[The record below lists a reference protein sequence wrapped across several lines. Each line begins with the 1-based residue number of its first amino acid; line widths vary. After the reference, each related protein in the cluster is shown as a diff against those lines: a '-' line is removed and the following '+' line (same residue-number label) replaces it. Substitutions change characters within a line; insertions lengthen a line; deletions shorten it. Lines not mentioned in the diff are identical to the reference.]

1 MRKFFI
7 SVIVAG
13 SATLSASLVPIGL
26 VPTTGNGLGA
36 VNTSISFSN
45 SNNNGNPALIESGCV
60 GIVGGAVSSSSAAC
74 PSGFTGGDN
83 SNPPAPSVKN
93 QTFTTAQLGFNSTTN
108 FANLVLLF
116 NAIESDQMITLDKIA
131 LTLYGD
137 GTSQTFSYAGA
148 PITFNTL
155 PGQGNAGFGF
165 QLDAS
170 QAALANAFLAA
181 HPGTQVGTAA
191 TASGG
196 LSAGDES
203 ISLSTITSVQP
214 GGGGGGPSGGQV
226 PEPGSI
232 FLSMAGMLLISVGM
246 VRRRRAR

>member
-1 MRKFFI
+1 MRKLFL
-7 SVIVAG
+7 STIVASG
-13 SATLSASLVPIGL
+13 ATLSASLVPIGL

-60 GIVGGAVSSSSAAC
+60 GILGGAPSSSSSVC
-74 PSGFTGGDN
+74 PAGFPGGDN

-93 QTFTTAQLGFNSTTN
+93 QTYTTAQLGFSSTTN

-116 NAIESDQMITLDKIA
+116 NAIESDQMITLDHIA

-148 PITFNTL
+148 PIVFNAL

-165 QLDAS
+165 QLDAT
-170 QAALANAFLAA
+170 QAAAANAFLAL

-191 TASGG
+191 TPSGG

-203 ISLSTITSVQP
+203 ISLSTITSTQP
-214 GGGGGGPSGGQV
+214 GGGPSGGQV
-226 PEPGSI
+226 PEPGSVY
-232 FLSMAGMLLISVGM
+232 LTLTGMLLISVGM
-246 VRRRRAR
+246 VRRQRSR